1 MGRYGRELTK
11 EQLIA
16 AGITEI
22 TPEGRVYR
30 GEVEVNMSKTQ
41 RNYLVFSI
49 YDRDE
54 NGNLIKLP
62 HPRNPKSY
70 VYAIRSIGLHRAIYA
85 WFYGKVP
92 EGKVVDHIDNKH
104 SELIDYRLPNLQ
116 ILTPAQNLEKE
127 RIKNENP
134 KVIKCKLWRPR
145 SYYENRLNSYVAQ
158 YEEAKA
164 QRDTKRAHTLRTS
177 ISNAKAQLRYYDDH
191 IEEAKIA
198 YKERY
203 QKELDKL
210 LKKMFD

>member
-11 EQLIA
+11 EHLIA

-41 RNYLVFSI
+41 QGYFVFSI

-54 NGNLIKLP
+54 NGDLIKLP

-70 VYAIRSIGLHRAIYA
+70 VYATRSIGLHRAMYA

-116 ILTPAQNLEKE
+116 ILTPARNLEKE
-127 RIKNENP
+127 KVEANPRIT
-134 KVIKCKLWRPR
+134 KCKLWRPR
-145 SYYENRLNSYVAQ
+145 SYYEDRLNSYIAQ
-158 YEEAKA
+158 YEEAKT
-164 QRDTKRAHTLRTS
+164 QRDVKRAHTLRAS
-177 ISNAKAQLRYYDDH
+177 ISTAKAQLRYYDAH
-191 IEEAKIA
+191 LEEAKIA
-198 YKERY
+198 YKERS